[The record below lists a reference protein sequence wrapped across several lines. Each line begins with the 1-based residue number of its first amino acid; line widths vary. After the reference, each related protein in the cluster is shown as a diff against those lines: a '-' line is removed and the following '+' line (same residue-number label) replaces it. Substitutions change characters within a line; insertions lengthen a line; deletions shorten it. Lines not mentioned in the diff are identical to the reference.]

1 MLIGALVEDDWLWR
15 FAPCV
20 IHADLAPEHVLVSAT
35 GDLVGILDWEE
46 VAVSDPAADFAWLT
60 SIPEV
65 GERAL
70 AAYGGAPDA
79 AFLERARL
87 ARAFVPWHEVDHGVR
102 TGQEGFVTG
111 GLEGVL
117 AHLP

>member
-1 MLIGALVEDDWLWR
+1 MILLMCRRLRKSPANP
-15 FAPCV
+15 FA
-20 IHADLAPEHVLVSAT
+20 
-35 GDLVGILDWEE
+35 GI
-46 VAVSDPAADFAWLT
+46 ADFAWLT